1 MVPLLTSSMTSWGR
15 WPSTLQPR
23 DWEVPR
29 ISLPAHSSLAK
40 DWCHICPAMWT
51 ISWKGRFPLDLIF
64 SVSWWFIEDSDNQGR
79 DRRYQFNLGWTFWR
93 ISFIVISRTSC
104 QLPWWYPHQKNFWDR
119 SRGSDLGGKGSH
131 SSGFTTGAHQVSG
144 FYFTEVT
151 LTWHGGSGC

>member
-1 MVPLLTSSMTSWGR
+1 MVPLLTSPMTSWGW

-29 ISLPAHSSLAK
+29 ISLLAYSSLAK
-40 DWCHICPAMWT
+40 DWCHICLAMLT

-64 SVSWWFIEDSDNQGR
+64 SVSWWFIQDSGNQGR
-79 DRRYQFNLGWTFWR
+79 GRWYQFNLGCMFWR

-104 QLPWWYPHQKNFWDR
+104 QLPYQKNFWDR

-131 SSGFTTGAHQVSG
+131 SSGFTTDAHQVSG
-144 FYFTEVT
+144 FYFIEVT
-151 LTWHGGSGC
+151 LRWHGGSSYC